1 MTRFGKRL
9 DKSIVDLAVEAGL
22 GALNDAG
29 QKDLKVDAVYVG
41 SAASGQFCGI
51 ENLGPIVAEQ
61 LGLLPCEAERI
72 ENTTASGSCAL
83 KEAYRRL
90 REDS

>member
-1 MTRFGKRL
+1 LNQVYVTGVSMTRFGKRQ
-9 DKSIVDLAVEAGL
+9 DKSIVDLAMEAGL

-51 ENLGPIVAEQ
+51 ENLGDGCYNGDLQ
-61 LGLLPCEAERI
+61 MNWCSDK
-72 ENTTASGSCAL
+72 ASEG
-83 KEAYRRL
+83 R
-90 REDS
+90 